1 MSRKSK
7 QNELCS
13 RRNKRLDELI
23 AEFNRSV
30 PTMDVVDL
38 LSDILTLSATE
49 EIKCKEEAKGRT
61 AANRLLC
68 HRIRYCKNWY
78 VRLVDALKKVEL
90 DELAQDLSRDENGS
104 LMEEVEHIAGPI
116 HRYDKQVALQDGVE
130 DSTASSYEL
139 VVAARLSQS
148 PKRTYYQSLA
158 VKQPLENID
167 REVRKE
173 SLRDLSGEIEKE
185 CKDVGRKLGLDESK
199 LYQLERDYINQG
211 HKETVYQM
219 LLTWKRRIG
228 SQATHRVLGEALKA
242 AGRRDLQEKLYVQGS
257 LMEEVEHTGPIHRY
271 DKQVALQME
280 QPENYSSSP
289 RPAIH
294 CDENEDTL
302 DYDINEFMKY
312 MIFKN
317 GKSMNNVSN
326 NMSRKYVSNKTK
338 HSKSFTKTKYRG
350 YKKTKCLWQ
359 KRKGKNKFFLYKKV
373 KAQYHVN
380 KQCNKSIINTKD
392 KKKTNKEIKNIINNI
407 IEFSRPERINMFAD
421 HKINAPMPS
430 FLCIPLNVEH
440 NDIQDNKQI
449 NYSHDNRGSSCTAFE
464 KVFYVFPEIKPSTPI
479 GLFIPL
485 NNEIKRQYDIQDNK
499 QTNKD
504 TKIISMKTEALHGPP
519 VGKILYGLGMIASF
533 ILIIIIYNQ
542 SFKDI

>member
-271 DKQVALQME
+271 DKQVALQGGVE
-280 QPENYSSSP
+280 DSAASSY
-289 RPAIH
+289 
-294 CDENEDTL
+294 DTL
-302 DYDINEFMKY
+302 VAARLSQSPKRTYYQSLAVKQPLENIDRVVTTESLRDVSAPSLSGIPVPSQSADVPHSKKRCYIESTAALMGGVEDSAASSYDTLVAARLSQSPKRTYYQSLAVKQPLENIDREVRKE
-312 MIFKN
+312 
-317 GKSMNNVSN
+317 SLLDL
-326 NMSRKYVSNKTK
+326 SRKIKNEWKHVGRNLGLDDSELCTLERDNTNNGRTETVYQMLLYWKQSNGSQAT
-338 HSKSFTKTKYRG
+338 YRVLG
-350 YKKTKCLWQ
+350 EALIAA
-359 KRKGKNKFFLYKKV
+359 KRRDLQEKLYKL
-373 KAQYHVN
+373 ATIQ
-380 KQCNKSIINTKD
+380 
-392 KKKTNKEIKNIINNI
+392 
-407 IEFSRPERINMFAD
+407 
-421 HKINAPMPS
+421 
-430 FLCIPLNVEH
+430 
-440 NDIQDNKQI
+440 NDN
-449 NYSHDNRGSSCTAFE
+449 
-464 KVFYVFPEIKPSTPI
+464 
-479 GLFIPL
+479 
-485 NNEIKRQYDIQDNK
+485 
-499 QTNKD
+499 
-504 TKIISMKTEALHGPP
+504 
-519 VGKILYGLGMIASF
+519 
-533 ILIIIIYNQ
+533 
-542 SFKDI
+542 

>member
-271 DKQVALQME
+271 DKQVALQQME
-280 QPENYSSSP
+280 QHENYSTSP
-289 RPAIH
+289 RAAIH
-294 CDENEDTL
+294 HEENEDT
-302 DYDINEFMKY
+302 YYKNENNNDRNSDTYNADTLHYHTYEDMK
-312 MIFKN
+312 MIYGN
-317 GKSMNNVSN
+317 GNNNISN
-326 NMSRKYVSNKTK
+326 SMSRKYVSNENQCK
-338 HSKSFTKTKYRG
+338 
-350 YKKTKCLWQ
+350 Q
-359 KRKGKNKFFLYKKV
+359 KRKGKNLTLQMNGPTESEK
-373 KAQYHVN
+373 HI
-380 KQCNKSIINTKD
+380 SIINTQ
-392 KKKTNKEIKNIINNI
+392 E
-407 IEFSRPERINMFAD
+407 
-421 HKINAPMPS
+421 
-430 FLCIPLNVEH
+430 
-440 NDIQDNKQI
+440 
-449 NYSHDNRGSSCTAFE
+449 
-464 KVFYVFPEIKPSTPI
+464 
-479 GLFIPL
+479 
-485 NNEIKRQYDIQDNK
+485 NK
-499 QTNKD
+499 QTNEEIKANFNASIPLGLCMPSKLKLKYNMTFKIINKLIKI
-504 TKIISMKTEALHGPP
+504 TKLISMKTEALLGPG
-519 VGKILYGLGMIASF
+519 VGKVFYALGMIASIYF
-533 ILIIIIYNQ
+533 NNHYIQSIIYRYLLQ
-542 SFKDI
+542 TVYEDCVK

>member
-271 DKQVALQME
+271 DKQVALQGGVE
-280 QPENYSSSP
+280 DSAASSY
-289 RPAIH
+289 
-294 CDENEDTL
+294 DTL
-302 DYDINEFMKY
+302 VAARLSQSPKRTYYQSLAVKQPLENIDRVVTTESLRDL
-312 MIFKN
+312 
-317 GKSMNNVSN
+317 
-326 NMSRKYVSNKTK
+326 SRKIKNEWKHVGRNLGLDDSELCTLERDNTNNGRTETVYQMLLYWKQSNGSQAT
-338 HSKSFTKTKYRG
+338 YRVLG
-350 YKKTKCLWQ
+350 EALIAA
-359 KRKGKNKFFLYKKV
+359 KRRDLQEKLYKL
-373 KAQYHVN
+373 ATIQ
-380 KQCNKSIINTKD
+380 
-392 KKKTNKEIKNIINNI
+392 
-407 IEFSRPERINMFAD
+407 
-421 HKINAPMPS
+421 
-430 FLCIPLNVEH
+430 
-440 NDIQDNKQI
+440 NDN
-449 NYSHDNRGSSCTAFE
+449 
-464 KVFYVFPEIKPSTPI
+464 
-479 GLFIPL
+479 
-485 NNEIKRQYDIQDNK
+485 
-499 QTNKD
+499 
-504 TKIISMKTEALHGPP
+504 
-519 VGKILYGLGMIASF
+519 
-533 ILIIIIYNQ
+533 
-542 SFKDI
+542 